1 MKLPTM
7 KLPAMKFT
15 LFSPPAASVVEPSPT
30 DLNSAAPAKRTS
42 KIFSFNEK
50 GAPTEQEKSLCADV
64 SLVDGVDQV
73 IANKSDTEACD
84 LLRGMILNLSN
95 EVDDCCGRLAQK
107 ESQVA
112 VLEEENASNSQEA
125 RDKLFSLILALQ
137 KATGD
142 SIKVTL
148 DAAQVLSSEEA
159 SSLVIASL
167 TDKVSE
173 LSVQNSQLVERM
185 ETMQDIMEDFE
196 SENEACLHKMDALEM
211 QFKSINK
218 TRQRV
223 VSRLVD
229 RSKDPMLKSPGRF
242 QTIATD

>member
-1 MKLPTM
+1 MRSTSRHDIELEQRSRRLLWSFGAKG
-7 KLPAMKFT
+7 
-15 LFSPPAASVVEPSPT
+15 EP
-30 DLNSAAPAKRTS
+30 
-42 KIFSFNEK
+42 
-50 GAPTEQEKSLCADV
+50 
-64 SLVDGVDQV
+64 
-73 IANKSDTEACD
+73 
-84 LLRGMILNLSN
+84 
-95 EVDDCCGRLAQK
+95 
-107 ESQVA
+107 VA

-142 SIKVTL
+142 SIKVTS

-159 SSLVIASL
+159 TSLVIASL
-167 TDKVSE
+167 TDKISE

>member
-1 MKLPTM
+1 MIPYQLNLGAKAKKLAQRSPSPHFLRNQTIPIKQKTMKLPTM

-107 ESQVA
+107 ESQLRFSKKKMPPTVK
-112 VLEEENASNSQEA
+112 
-125 RDKLFSLILALQ
+125 KL
-137 KATGD
+137 AT
-142 SIKVTL
+142 SSF
-148 DAAQVLSSEEA
+148 LSYW
-159 SSLVIASL
+159 L
-167 TDKVSE
+167 
-173 LSVQNSQLVERM
+173 
-185 ETMQDIMEDFE
+185 
-196 SENEACLHKMDALEM
+196 
-211 QFKSINK
+211 FK
-218 TRQRV
+218 RQRV
-223 VSRLVD
+223 TQSR
-229 RSKDPMLKSPGRF
+229 
-242 QTIATD
+242 